1 MRTLLFTYLQPE
13 NNYKSHFSTNSQ
25 YKLPS
30 SNLMDRPK
38 FYVIAIVLEVQSMG
52 IILSLLIIEKYLF
65 SPFYVPELQKKNSQ
79 SCRRQRNLFRI
90 YGFHLTIWTTV
101 SDRFF
106 SQHAIIDTGSHWL
119 MTLQYL
125 AYKFLF
131 KNFVPSVL

>member
-65 SPFYVPELQKKNSQ
+65 SPFYVFAYLFIFSLSVHQVPTLSQ
-79 SCRRQRNLFRI
+79 EQ
-90 YGFHLTIWTTV
+90 
-101 SDRFF
+101 
-106 SQHAIIDTGSHWL
+106 
-119 MTLQYL
+119 
-125 AYKFLF
+125 
-131 KNFVPSVL
+131 